1 MGLFKNL
8 FGKPKP
14 AAKKPGSPPAKD
26 SARAKLIADALRIQ
40 RTQGAVVRKT
50 LSHAIGSLT
59 KTGSEILRDPD
70 ALERLMSLI
79 QTRQTLNGLADAAP
93 GLLPPADWAK
103 GPKAAQGTP
112 VAPKSRAVRR

>member
-50 LSHAIGSLT
+50 LSNAIGSLT
-59 KTGSEILRDPD
+59 KSGSEILRDPD
-70 ALERLMSLI
+70 ALARLMSLI

-93 GLLPPADWAK
+93 GLLPPTDGAG
-103 GPKAAQGTP
+103 GPKAAQGAAIP
-112 VAPKSRAVRR
+112 PKSRAVRR